1 MAVRYP
7 LHLLFLPCQLI
18 LSKDTIWNQFLPY
31 LFSISELPDQI
42 CSGLKPKQ
50 GFCAECSAWH
60 LKLKLCSSCRAR
72 HHVSSHSA
80 GTSPSLAILLEV
92 QAVEKIIKKFSL
104 WSTQILLSENWICRI
119 CINPNFLFFCKGW
132 TPMFMEMLQNCAGV
146 VEGSVGPWAWER
158 LWRQQWVVPQ
168 HPLTDVALLF
178 KSKQR
183 NTSFSV

>member
-72 HHVSSHSA
+72 HRVSRHGA
-80 GTSPSLAILLEV
+80 GASPSLVILLEV
-92 QAVEKIIKKFSL
+92 QDVEKKKKIAF
-104 WSTQILLSENWICRI
+104 WSTQILLSENCI
-119 CINPNFLFFCKGW
+119 CIKANLFFFCNGQ
-132 TPMFMEMLQNCAGV
+132 TPMFLEMLQDGAGA
-146 VEGSVGPWAWER
+146 VEGRVGPWTWDR

-178 KSKQR
+178 KSRQR

>member
-72 HHVSSHSA
+72 HCVSSHGA

-119 CINPNFLFFCKGW
+119 CIHPNFFL
-132 TPMFMEMLQNCAGV
+132 LQGV
-146 VEGSVGPWAWER
+146 NSNVYGDASGLCRCCRGERGTMGIGKALKAAVGGTTASFNWCCPSV
-158 LWRQQWVVPQ
+158 
-168 HPLTDVALLF
+168 
-178 KSKQR
+178 
-183 NTSFSV
+183 

>member
-60 LKLKLCSSCRAR
+60 LKLKLCSSCSAR
-72 HHVSSHSA
+72 HRVSSHGA
-80 GTSPSLAILLEV
+80 GTSPSLAILV
-92 QAVEKIIKKFSL
+92 CRSWKKKKKIAL
-104 WSTQILLSENWICRI
+104 QSTQILLSENWICI
-119 CINPNFLFFCKGW
+119 QPNFSFSLATGKLWCFWRCFRIVQVLQRGAWDHGHGKG
-132 TPMFMEMLQNCAGV
+132 F
-146 VEGSVGPWAWER
+146 EGSTGWC
-158 LWRQQWVVPQ
+158 
-168 HPLTDVALLF
+168 H
-178 KSKQR
+178 S
-183 NTSFSV
+183 SF